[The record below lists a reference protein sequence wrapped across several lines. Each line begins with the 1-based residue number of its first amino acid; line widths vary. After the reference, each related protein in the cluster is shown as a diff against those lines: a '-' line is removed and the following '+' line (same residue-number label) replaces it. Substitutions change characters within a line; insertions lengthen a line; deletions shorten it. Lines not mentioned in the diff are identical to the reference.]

1 MQVHKANDVHQPGSK
16 LRRSWYEQLSARWAI
31 KTNLFWW
38 HLCLGAD
45 GWLPGFIMIYPLS
58 AWGCL
63 TFLAVAVGYEEKT
76 SGLLLPACAVHG
88 PETLSHFAG

>member
-1 MQVHKANDVHQPGSK
+1 
-16 LRRSWYEQLSARWAI
+16 
-31 KTNLFWW
+31 
-38 HLCLGAD
+38 
-45 GWLPGFIMIYPLS
+45 MIYPLS